1 MIITFSSSADDASNV
16 PVTVVSG
23 LCSTSSVWWSSDI
36 RSGCGFILPSA
47 MVIYTCTVAIQS
59 CQLLSSRSM
68 VPDVI
73 DAAVIE
79 KGARREELFYSFFV
93 FGNKFSAGIT
103 IAIST
108 GIYK

>member
-1 MIITFSSSADDASNV
+1 
-16 PVTVVSG
+16 
-23 LCSTSSVWWSSDI
+23 
-36 RSGCGFILPSA
+36 
-47 MVIYTCTVAIQS
+47 
-59 CQLLSSRSM
+59 M

-73 DAAVIE
+73 DAAAIM
-79 KGARREELFYSFFV
+79 KGTRREELFYSFFV